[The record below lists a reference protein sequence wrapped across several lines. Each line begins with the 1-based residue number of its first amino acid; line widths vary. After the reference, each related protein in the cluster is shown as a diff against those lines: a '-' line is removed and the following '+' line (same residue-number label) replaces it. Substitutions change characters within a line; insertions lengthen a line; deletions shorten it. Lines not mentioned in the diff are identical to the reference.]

1 VSLTRNPDPSMTTRR
16 ESPCAPPPDQRSN
29 PDFIDKNHACCCGTA
44 AAHSQAVAAGG
55 EVSIRERYLVDGITC
70 SHCVTSVTAEL
81 SALER
86 IETVSVD
93 RNAGGAAR
101 IMIVSSTPA
110 PVDDVRAAI
119 SAAGSCLVAI

>member
-1 VSLTRNPDPSMTTRR
+1 MHLRR
-16 ESPCAPPPDQRSN
+16 IKRSN
-29 PDFIDKNHACCCGTA
+29 SDFTDKNLACSCGTT
-44 AAHSQAVAAGG
+44 AAHSKAVAAGG
-55 EVSIRERYLVDGITC
+55 EVSIRERYLVDGMTC

-101 IMIVSSTPA
+101 IMIVSSTP
-110 PVDDVRAAI
+110 VDDVRTAI
-119 SAAGSCLVAI
+119 SAAGFCLVTI